1 MDTST
6 VSYAENDLFKKSAP
20 KDTYVIDHHESS
32 NDTMCIEDE
41 LGLPESNVIRKPSSS
56 STCEILVDEF
66 DTEKTTPSI
75 ANKLALGLMSDTA
88 KLKFI
93 KSSTLDSLAKLM
105 ELGADF
111 EKISATGNRKIRLS
125 EEVGLAKVFL
135 RAQKFEIG
143 DSFGLS
149 LSLDNKSVKNLL
161 THYGVRNPQKRIF
174 KMADIEGCSL
184 TCMCAENIVGSYN
197 FEFRNSSTY
206 GDLNVF
212 DLASHYL
219 GGGHYGASG
228 CLINGKTGSIE
239 DVTTEVIHTAQE
251 MYSDSGNIRN
261 LPIES
266 EANDKLAAVFKST
279 GKLSHHVTPDVL
291 RKVNSLV
298 KDGAQYEYYTKS
310 FRTYEEFMLQNEIL
324 SKVPD
329 LKLKDKF
336 PSVHINLSSQ
346 DISFLT
352 KKYGVSEEQILGSIS
367 AFSNINIKN
376 ASIYLPSGKGSTIDK
391 NGNIKQVSSESFER
405 KSSR

>member
-261 LPIES
+261 FPIES

-329 LKLKDKF
+329 FKLKDKF

>member
-1 MDTST
+1 M
-6 VSYAENDLFKKSAP
+6 
-20 KDTYVIDHHESS
+20 
-32 NDTMCIEDE
+32 
-41 LGLPESNVIRKPSSS
+41 GLPESNVIRNPSSS
-56 STCEILVDEF
+56 STCEILLDEF
-66 DTEKTTPSI
+66 DAEKITPSI

-93 KSSTLDSLAKLM
+93 KSSTLDSLAKLI

-111 EKISATGNRKIRLS
+111 EKISATGTRKIRLS

-143 DSFGLS
+143 DSFGLA

-161 THYGVRNPQKRIF
+161 THYGVRNPQKKIF

-212 DLASHYL
+212 DLASHYS

-266 EANDKLAAVFKST
+266 EANNKLAAVFKST

-329 LKLKDKF
+329 FKLKDKF
-336 PSVHINLSSQ
+336 PSVRINLSSQ

-376 ASIYLPSGKGSTIDK
+376 ASIYLPSGRGTTIDR
-391 NGNIKQVSSESFER
+391 NGNIKQVFSESFER

>member
-6 VSYAENDLFKKSAP
+6 VSYVENDLFKKSTK

-41 LGLPESNVIRKPSSS
+41 LILPESNVIRNPSSS

-66 DTEKTTPSI
+66 DTEKITPNI

-93 KSSTLDSLAKLM
+93 KPSTLGNLAKLI

-111 EKISATGNRKIRLS
+111 EKISATGNKKTRLS
-125 EEVGLAKVFL
+125 EEVGLAKVFI
-135 RAQKFEIG
+135 RAKKFEIG
-143 DSFGLS
+143 DSFGLA

-161 THYGVRNPQKRIF
+161 THYGVRNPQKKIF
-174 KMADIEGCSL
+174 KMTDIEGCSF
-184 TCMCAENIVGSYN
+184 TCMCAENIIGSYN

-212 DLASHYL
+212 NLASHYS
-219 GGGHYGASG
+219 GGGHYSASG
-228 CLINGKTGSIE
+228 CLIKGKTDSIE
-239 DVTTEVIHTAQE
+239 DITNEVIHTAQE
-251 MYSDSGNIRN
+251 MYCDSGNIRN

-266 EANDKLAAVFKST
+266 EANNKLAAVFEST

-291 RKVNSLV
+291 REVNSLI
-298 KDGAQYEYYTKS
+298 KAGAQYEYYTKS

-324 SKVPD
+324 SKIPD
-329 LKLKDKF
+329 FKLKDKF
-336 PSVHINLSSQ
+336 PSFRINLSAQ

-376 ASIYLPSGKGSTIDK
+376 ASIYLPSGKGTTIDK

>member
-6 VSYAENDLFKKSAP
+6 VSYVENDLFKKSTK

-41 LGLPESNVIRKPSSS
+41 LILPESNVIRNPSSS
-56 STCEILVDEF
+56 STCEILIDEF
-66 DTEKTTPSI
+66 DTEKITPNI

-93 KSSTLDSLAKLM
+93 KPSTLGNLAKLI

-111 EKISATGNRKIRLS
+111 EKISATGNKKTRLS
-125 EEVGLAKVFL
+125 EEVGLAKVFI
-135 RAQKFEIG
+135 RAKKFEIG
-143 DSFGLS
+143 DSFGLA

-161 THYGVRNPQKRIF
+161 THYGVRNPQKKIF
-174 KMADIEGCSL
+174 KMTDIEGCSF
-184 TCMCAENIVGSYN
+184 TCMCAENIIGSYN

-212 DLASHYL
+212 NLASHYS
-219 GGGHYGASG
+219 GGGHYSASG
-228 CLINGKTGSIE
+228 CLIKGKTDSIE
-239 DVTTEVIHTAQE
+239 DITNEVIHTAQE
-251 MYSDSGNIRN
+251 MYCDSGNIRN

-266 EANDKLAAVFKST
+266 EANNKLAAVFEST

-291 RKVNSLV
+291 REVNSLI
-298 KDGAQYEYYTKS
+298 KAGAQYEYYTKS

-324 SKVPD
+324 SKIPD
-329 LKLKDKF
+329 FKLKDKF
-336 PSVHINLSSQ
+336 PSFRINLSAQ

-376 ASIYLPSGKGSTIDK
+376 ASIYLPSGKGTTIDK

>member
-261 LPIES
+261 FPIES

-329 LKLKDKF
+329 FKLKDKF

-391 NGNIKQVSSESFER
+391 NGNITQVSSESFER